1 MTESLPLIS
10 RIQMDEFWGA
20 QAAGVSH
27 SAARRITLEDL
38 WVVNCDRINAAYLYA
53 VGLHC

>member
-1 MTESLPLIS
+1 M
-10 RIQMDEFWGA
+10 QMDEFWGA